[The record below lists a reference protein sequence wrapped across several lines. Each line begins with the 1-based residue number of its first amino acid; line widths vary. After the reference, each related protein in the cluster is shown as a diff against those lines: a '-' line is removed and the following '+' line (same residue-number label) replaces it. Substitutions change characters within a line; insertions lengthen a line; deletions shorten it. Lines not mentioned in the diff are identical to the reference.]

1 MAITAAV
8 LAEICAASLQSALPL
23 SGSIYIWAAEAAG
36 PKHARLV
43 GFVVA
48 WWACTAWM
56 TFVGSSMQGIAYYIL
71 SQLVV
76 WEVDFPGG
84 VDINNIKFR
93 AVVWAVS
100 EVLLIMVVALNYLP
114 PKAYSRVFKFSM
126 FLMILDFALC
136 TIWLPIRV
144 HKTYGFR
151 TPKEVFTGQYNGTG
165 APAGWNWMLSF
176 LYGTSSV
183 VVSLPGFRLPSLR
196 IADLVRAPLKGFDA
210 SGHVAEELKNAST
223 VAARGIL
230 LSQLVTGGCAFA
242 ATILWLFCTPPL
254 DVWFD
259 LYAPQPF
266 VQIYA
271 LALGKGPSV
280 FMTILAVVG
289 LILNASIA
297 TVAASRLVFAV
308 ARDGVLPFSSWV
320 GTVTD
325 DGRPKNAVTVMYC
338 FGAVL
343 LCTILPSNVA
353 FTSLVSA
360 GGIPTIAAYSLIA
373 FCRLVFTPN
382 SFKNTR
388 FGLGVFA
395 RPFYAIAFLW
405 NGVVFVR
412 VPDADLH
419 QVYASPFSVPTTGKT
434 FNYSSVIFGGATLFG
449 ILTWWWTPSDAW
461 LPKQR
466 IEKIDQEVEHRPSD
480 ASDKEA

>member
-1 MAITAAV
+1 
-8 LAEICAASLQSALPL
+8 
-23 SGSIYIWAAEAAG
+23 
-36 PKHARLV
+36 
-43 GFVVA
+43 
-48 WWACTAWM
+48 M

-84 VDINNIKFR
+84 VDINNLKFR

-126 FLMILDFALC
+126 FLMILDFVLC

-144 HKTYGFR
+144 HKTYGLR
-151 TPKEVFTGQYNGTG
+151 SAKEVFTGQYNGTG
-165 APAGWNWMLSF
+165 APAGWNWMLSL
-176 LYGTSSV
+176 LYGSSAV
-183 VVSLPGFRLPSLR
+183 V
-196 IADLVRAPLKGFDA
+196 GFDA

-230 LSQLVTGGCAFA
+230 LSQLVTGACAFA

-320 GTVTD
+320 GRVTD

-360 GGIPTIAAYSLIA
+360 GGIPTLAAYALIA
-373 FCRLVFTPN
+373 LCRLCFTPN
-382 SFKNTR
+382 SFKSTR

-395 RPFYAIAFLW
+395 RPFYAIAFVW
-405 NGVVFVR
+405 NAILF
-412 VPDADLH
+412 A
-419 QVYASPFSVPTTGKT
+419 VYASPFSFPTTGKT
-434 FNYSSVIFGGATLFG
+434 FNYASVIFGGATVLG
-449 ILTWWWTPSDAW
+449 IMTWWFTPAEAW
-461 LPKQR
+461 LPRQR
-466 IEKIDQEVEHRPSD
+466 IEKIDQEAEHLPD
-480 ASDKEA
+480 QASDKVA

>member
-1 MAITAAV
+1 MSITAAV
-8 LAEICAASLQSALPL
+8 LAEICSALPL
-23 SGSIYIWAAEAAG
+23 SGSIYIWAAAAAG
-36 PKHARLV
+36 PKYARLV

-84 VDINNIKFR
+84 LDIDNIRFR
-93 AVVWAVS
+93 VVVWAVS

-114 PKAYSRVFKFSM
+114 PKAYSRVFKVSM

-136 TIWLPIRV
+136 IIWLPIRV
-144 HKTYGFR
+144 HQTYGFR

-165 APAGWNWMLSF
+165 APMGWNWILSF
-176 LYGTSSV
+176 LYGTSSIV
-183 VVSLPGFRLPSLR
+183 
-196 IADLVRAPLKGFDA
+196 GFDA
-210 SGHVAEELKNAST
+210 SGHISEETKNAST

-230 LSQLVTGGCAFA
+230 LSELVTGACAFA

-254 DVWFD
+254 DVWFG

-280 FMTILAVVG
+280 FMTALAVIG

-338 FGAVL
+338 FGAIL

-360 GGIPTIAAYSLIA
+360 GGIPTIAAYALIA
-373 FCRLVFTPN
+373 FCRLVFTPT

-405 NGVVFVR
+405 NGLIF
-412 VPDADLH
+412 A
-419 QVYASPFSVPTTGKT
+419 VYASPFSFPTTGKT

-449 ILTWWWTPSDAW
+449 ILTWWWTPSGAW
-461 LPKQR
+461 LPQSS
-466 IEKIDQEVEHRPSD
+466 IEKIEQEAEHQPSD
-480 ASDKEA
+480 ASSTET